1 MVQQYPYFRSG
12 NSNTPIHGVCNY
24 YTTYSDVE
32 IDACGAHCHG
42 NKKVIRTWQILD
54 WCNGTVT
61 PCQQIIKSVDTEA
74 PTFIVK
80 DTIISTAPWYCGRR
94 LLCTKPMGAT

>member
-1 MVQQYPYFRSG
+1 MV
-12 NSNTPIHGVCNY
+12 T
-24 YTTYSDVE
+24 
-32 IDACGAHCHG
+32 
-42 NKKVIRTWQILD
+42 KKVIRTWQILD

-80 DTIISTAPWYCGRR
+80 IRSSVQHHGIVKATFMYQTHGSYMTTVISTQRGQ
-94 LLCTKPMGAT
+94 